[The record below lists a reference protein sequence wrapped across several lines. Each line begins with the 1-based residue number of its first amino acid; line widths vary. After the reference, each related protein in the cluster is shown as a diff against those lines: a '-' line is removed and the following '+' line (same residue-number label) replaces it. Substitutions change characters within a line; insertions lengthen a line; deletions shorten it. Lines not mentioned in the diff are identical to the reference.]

1 MSSIFKLPLA
11 RAWAV
16 FLGVMSMVITLL
28 LADPSASETI
38 AKAKPKFFICPPG
51 MVRDATAIT
60 ETYQVN
66 LCSKQNA
73 EISIVA
79 MRNTKTKQQMN
90 LPISTKDDIIYTAQ
104 SKSYTYQFDFNKGT
118 LTIKSANGKKTV
130 ERILSSD

>member
-1 MSSIFKLPLA
+1 
-11 RAWAV
+11 
-16 FLGVMSMVITLL
+16 MVIALL
-28 LADPSASETI
+28 LADGSASETI

-79 MRNTKTKQQMN
+79 MRNAKTKKQMN

-104 SKSYTYQFDFNKGT
+104 GKSYTYQFDFNKGT